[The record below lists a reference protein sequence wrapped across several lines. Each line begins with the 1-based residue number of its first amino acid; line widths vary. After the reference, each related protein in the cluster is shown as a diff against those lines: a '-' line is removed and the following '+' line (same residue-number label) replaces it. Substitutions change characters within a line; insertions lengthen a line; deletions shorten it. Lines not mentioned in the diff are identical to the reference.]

1 MTGIAASWISG
12 FFHDAT
18 QQEIANEIGVTQMHV
33 SRLINRILAV
43 LRAELDDRC
52 GATTRLLLAR
62 GRNGG
67 AVTMSTGRTC

>member
-43 LRAELDDRC
+43 LRAELDDPM
-52 GATTRLLLAR
+52 R
-62 GRNGG
+62 GDDKAPPG
-67 AVTMSTGRTC
+67 